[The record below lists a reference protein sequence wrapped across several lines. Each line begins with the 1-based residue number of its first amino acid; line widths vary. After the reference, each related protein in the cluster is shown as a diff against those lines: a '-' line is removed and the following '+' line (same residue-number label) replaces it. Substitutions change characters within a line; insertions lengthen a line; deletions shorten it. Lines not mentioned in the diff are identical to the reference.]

1 MTRDYETP
9 PLPFA
14 GDPDRTC
21 PYCGFEEPND
31 FLLRNNHAHDSAF
44 ATREG
49 ICVAMDLTRNHVFY
63 DVQQVLNARTAVA
76 AAELQGQPTKAA
88 DRHLRQ
94 AEARLTGTVARVREV
109 WPDPT
114 WLTEVL
120 NQLGDDAS

>member
-1 MTRDYETP
+1 MTSDYETP

-21 PYCGFEEPND
+21 PYCGLEEPND

-49 ICVAMDLTRNHVFY
+49 ICVAMDLTRNHVLH
-63 DVQQVLNARTAVA
+63 DVQRVLDSRVEVATAQLHGKSTKVA
-76 AAELQGQPTKAA
+76 N
-88 DRHLRQ
+88 RHLSQ
-94 AEARLTGTVARVREV
+94 AEGILKRSVARARDA

-114 WLTEVL
+114 WLTEAL
-120 NQLGDDAS
+120 NRLR